1 MIIAVIGDSSC
12 SPEEAKLA
20 ETVGELLAQRGVT
33 VICGGLGGV
42 MEAVCRGAKSK
53 GGLTVGIL
61 PGQDSSMANP
71 WVDIPVV
78 TGIGEARNVAVV
90 KSAQA
95 VIAIGGSY
103 GTLSEIAY
111 ALKSRIP
118 VIGLNTW
125 SLSRNG
131 QEDDSIIRVQS
142 AAEAVDKAISLAL
155 TQAIVD
161 GIRSKLGEGVNI
173 ETEKTKQYE
182 SIYAN
187 REKLVWLFPRRALVT
202 VAKPTISAK
211 GNETSEKITSVKSE
225 KHIPMALEKIVE
237 IYREKKLS

>member
-20 ETVGELLAQRGVT
+20 ESVGELLAQQGVT
-33 VICGGLGGV
+33 IICGGLGGV
-42 MEAVCRGAKSK
+42 MEAVCRGTKSK
-53 GGLTVGIL
+53 GGVTVGIL
-61 PGQDSSMANP
+61 PGKDSSMANP
-71 WVDIPVV
+71 WLDIPVV

-111 ALKSRIP
+111 ALKSNIP

-131 QEDDSIIRVQS
+131 REDDSIIRVQS
-142 AAEAVDKAISLAL
+142 ATEAVDKAISLA
-155 TQAIVD
+155 
-161 GIRSKLGEGVNI
+161 K
-173 ETEKTKQYE
+173 
-182 SIYAN
+182 
-187 REKLVWLFPRRALVT
+187 RRKRL
-202 VAKPTISAK
+202 
-211 GNETSEKITSVKSE
+211 
-225 KHIPMALEKIVE
+225 
-237 IYREKKLS
+237 

>member
-1 MIIAVIGDSSC
+1 MPSYKMIIAVIGNSSC

-20 ETVGELLAQRGVT
+20 ESVGELLAQRGAT
-33 VICGGLGGV
+33 VVCGGLGGV

-61 PGQDSSMANP
+61 PGQDANTANP
-71 WVDIPVV
+71 WVDVPVV

-111 ALKSRIP
+111 ALKANIP

-125 SLSRNG
+125 SLARNG
-131 QEDDSIIRVQS
+131 REDDSIIRIQS
-142 AAEAVDKAISLAL
+142 PGEAVDKAISLA
-155 TQAIVD
+155 
-161 GIRSKLGEGVNI
+161 K
-173 ETEKTKQYE
+173 
-182 SIYAN
+182 
-187 REKLVWLFPRRALVT
+187 RRKNHE
-202 VAKPTISAK
+202 VA
-211 GNETSEKITSVKSE
+211 SV
-225 KHIPMALEKIVE
+225 
-237 IYREKKLS
+237 RRQ

>member
-1 MIIAVIGDSSC
+1 MIIAVIGNSSC

-20 ETVGELLAQRGVT
+20 ETVGELLAQQGVT
-33 VICGGLGGV
+33 VICGGLSGV

-61 PGQDSSMANP
+61 PGQDSSTANP

-78 TGIGEARNVAVV
+78 TGIGEARNVVVV

-111 ALKSRIP
+111 ALKSNIP

-142 AAEAVDKAISLAL
+142 ATEAVDKAIALAKRRKNYEIASRSL
-155 TQAIVD
+155 
-161 GIRSKLGEGVNI
+161 S
-173 ETEKTKQYE
+173 
-182 SIYAN
+182 
-187 REKLVWLFPRRALVT
+187 
-202 VAKPTISAK
+202 
-211 GNETSEKITSVKSE
+211 
-225 KHIPMALEKIVE
+225 
-237 IYREKKLS
+237 